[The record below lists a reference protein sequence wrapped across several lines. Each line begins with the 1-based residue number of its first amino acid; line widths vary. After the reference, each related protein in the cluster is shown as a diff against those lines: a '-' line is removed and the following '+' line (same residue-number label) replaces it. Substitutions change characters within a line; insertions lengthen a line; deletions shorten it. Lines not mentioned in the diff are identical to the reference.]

1 MMSGVRLGFPAA
13 LLGLLLATCLL
24 APPARATAQASAP
37 PSRTSTTLR
46 LESDTMAQV
55 NRVRARAG
63 CPALRV
69 DSALR
74 GAARRHSALMAR
86 QRDLS
91 HQVAGEATL
100 QRRVASAG
108 YTGATM
114 LGEVV
119 AYGPRSAYDVV
130 NSWLRSK
137 PHRAIVL
144 DCRFRQVGAGL
155 VVGGDGRY
163 WWTVDVGRR

>member
-1 MMSGVRLGFPAA
+1 MMSGVRLGSPAL
-13 LLGLLLATCLL
+13 LLGLLIATGLL
-24 APPARATAQASAP
+24 VPPPTADARPARST
-37 PSRTSTTLR
+37 TTLR

-69 DSALR
+69 DSGLR
-74 GAARRHSALMAR
+74 SAARRHSALMAR
-86 QRDLS
+86 QRTLS
-91 HQVAGEATL
+91 HRLPGEASL
-100 QRRVASAG
+100 QRRIASAG
-108 YTGATM
+108 YAGATM
-114 LGEVV
+114 LGEVI

-130 NSWLRSK
+130 RTWLRSP
-137 PHRAIVL
+137 PHRAILL

-155 VVGGDGRY
+155 VVDGAGRY